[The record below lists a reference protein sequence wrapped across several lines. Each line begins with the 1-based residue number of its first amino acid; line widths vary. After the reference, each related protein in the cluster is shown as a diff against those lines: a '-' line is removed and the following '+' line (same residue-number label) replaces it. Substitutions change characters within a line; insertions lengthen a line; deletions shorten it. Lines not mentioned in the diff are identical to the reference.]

1 MTKCKICGKELQ
13 RLTPSHANTH
23 GMSLVEYYKEHDH
36 ERYRQTSIREFLLK
50 HYVTVKSRY
59 LKYGSNGMVYTVDVR
74 TNGKYKQIPLNDGN
88 LNAHIKGEY
97 CIGVYFLK
105 EYTKF
110 IGFDLDII
118 DTEKLELVYNTLFTY
133 GIDTTSIFMSYSGN
147 KGFHIDV
154 LIDGLIKKTVVKK
167 FYEMVLAETGL
178 TSKEL
183 EIRGAGAQG
192 YKLPLGYHPKTGS
205 FCFLCDENGQKIDEL
220 QAIEHMTTTK
230 PQAIYDALSINYEPI
245 KNESH
250 IVAVEEMKNSVPYTD
265 QYENKGRRRKI
276 ENILE
281 NGLSATGNRNK
292 TCFEVALYCKDVR
305 NLCLADT
312 IIFIRNW
319 IQETWKPYAEPER
332 FLASKEIE
340 QTVKSA
346 FNGKYKFSSRYED
359 VTCPTDTET
368 SEVYTVKHSSGKT
381 QSGLQ
386 NLYFRM
392 IIHAKGYA
400 GADGIFSM
408 SYDQIRK
415 LGINNNRSRFK
426 SQIEE
431 LMKIRK
437 LERYEP
443 KEKRLKNGKTSPY
456 LYRLPDFEKIRGT
469 GTKVFSCETI
479 SRCKDCLYQTYNC
492 LINQS
497 EPPKNSKCN
506 GKVLFL

>member
-23 GMSLVEYYKEHDH
+23 GISLVEYYKEYDQ
-36 ERYRQTSIREFLLK
+36 EQYRQTCITELFLK
-50 HYVTVKSRY
+50 HYVTVQSRY

-74 TNGKYKQIPLNDGN
+74 ANGKYKQIPLNKSN
-88 LNAHIKGEY
+88 LAAHIRGEY
-97 CIGVYFLK
+97 CIGVYFLE

-154 LIDGLIKKTVVKK
+154 LIDGLIKKTVVRK

-265 QYENKGRRRKI
+265 QYENKGRRRRVEK
-276 ENILE
+276 LLYS
-281 NGLSATGNRNK
+281 GLSFSGNRNNS
-292 TCFEVALYCKDVR
+292 CFEVAMYCKDVM

-312 IIFIRNW
+312 VAYIREW
-319 IQETWKPYAEPER
+319 IQETWKENANPEQ
-332 FLASKEIE
+332 FLKTNEVE
-340 QTVKSA
+340 DVVKKV
-346 FNGKYKFSSRYED
+346 FKHNYKFASRYED
-359 VTCPTDTET
+359 VTGLTDTEIL
-368 SEVYTVKHSSGKT
+368 EVYTVKHSNGKT
-381 QSGLQ
+381 QSGLH
-386 NLYFRM
+386 NLYYRM

-408 SYDQIRK
+408 SYDQIRN
-415 LGINNNRSRFK
+415 LGRNNSDSRFK

-431 LMKIRK
+431 LMKLGK
-437 LERYEP
+437 VERYEP
-443 KEKRLKNGKTSPY
+443 KEKRMKNGKTSPY

-479 SRCKDCLYQTYNC
+479 SRCKDCVYQTYNC

-497 EPPKNSKCN
+497 ELPEKSKCN

>member
-1 MTKCKICGKELQ
+1 MTKCKICGKELKK
-13 RLTPSHANTH
+13 LTPSHLKTH
-23 GMSLVEYYKEHDH
+23 GMSRIEYDKEHDQ
-36 ERYRQTSIREFLLK
+36 ERYRQTCITELFLK
-50 HYVTVKSRY
+50 HYVTVQNRY

-74 TNGKYKQIPLNDGN
+74 ANGNYKQIPLNKSN
-88 LNAHIKGEY
+88 LAAHIRGEY
-97 CIGVYFLK
+97 CIGVYFLE

-245 KNESH
+245 KNESR
-250 IVAVEEMKNSVPYTD
+250 IVAAEEMKNSVPYTD
-265 QYENKGRRRKI
+265 QYENKGRRRRVEK
-276 ENILE
+276 LLYS
-281 NGLSATGNRNK
+281 GLSFSGDRNNS
-292 TCFEVALYCKDVR
+292 CFEVAMYCKDVM

-312 IIFIRNW
+312 VAYIREW
-319 IQETWKPYAEPER
+319 IQETWKANANPEQ
-332 FLASKEIE
+332 FLKTNEVE
-340 QTVKSA
+340 DVVKKV
-346 FNGKYKFSSRYED
+346 FKHNYKFASRYDELLGF
-359 VTCPTDTET
+359 TDTEIE
-368 SEVYTVKHSSGKT
+368 EVFTVENIHGRR
-381 QSGLQ
+381 QEGLRK
-386 NLYFRM
+386 LYHAM

-400 GADGIFSM
+400 GTDGMFYM
-408 SYDQIRK
+408 SYDQVRN
-415 LGINNNRSRFK
+415 LGLKNKNALIK
-426 SQIEE
+426 EQIDE
-431 LMKIRK
+431 LVKMGKV
-437 LERYEP
+437 ERHEP
-443 KEKRLKNGKTSPY
+443 KEERMKNGKTSPY
-456 LYRLPDFEKIRGT
+456 LYRLPDFELIKGT
-469 GTKVFSCETI
+469 GTRFFSCEDT
-479 SRCKDCLYQTYNC
+479 SRCKDCIYHTYGC
-492 LINQS
+492 LVNQS
-497 EPPKNSKCN
+497 ELPETATCH
-506 GKVLFL
+506 GKLLFL